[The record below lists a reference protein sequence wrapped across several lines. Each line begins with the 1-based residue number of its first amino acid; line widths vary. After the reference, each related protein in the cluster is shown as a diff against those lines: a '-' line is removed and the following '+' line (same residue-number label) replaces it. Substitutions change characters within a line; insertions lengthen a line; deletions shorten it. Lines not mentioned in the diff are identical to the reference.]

1 MKLPRCVTCHP
12 APVMMP
18 PDTSPTDVR
27 FVKGSKI
34 VALPGGEGGG
44 VVVVVGGGGVGV
56 DVPAVVPA
64 TELPVVRL
72 DVPVKGVD
80 DGTSRLQLA
89 TNAIAVKSAAGRQTL
104 VRVASIGVVN
114 VGFFLSHRIYAR
126 SGKRS
131 SPDEG
136 IGADP
141 CLTVYV
147 MRKNDDSTVLARRP
161 GKRCRLREPGCR
173 LRCPIL

>member
-12 APVMMP
+12 APVKTP

-34 VALPGGEGGG
+34 VALPVGEGGG
-44 VVVVVGGGGVGV
+44 VVVVVVGGGGVGV

-64 TELPVVRL
+64 IELPCAVDRL

-80 DGTSRLQLA
+80 GSSRLQLA
-89 TNAIAVKSAAGRQTL
+89 TNAIAVTSAAGRQTI
-104 VRVASIGVVN
+104 VRVASIGVN
-114 VGFFLSHRIYAR
+114 KVGTYLSHRFDAR
-126 SGKRS
+126 HGKRS

-136 IGADP
+136 IGSDP
-141 CLTVYV
+141 CV
-147 MRKNDDSTVLARRP
+147 N
-161 GKRCRLREPGCR
+161 GRCDEKE
-173 LRCPIL
+173 